1 MKAWYRES
9 AENVLK
15 DMGSSQRGLTQQQAE
30 EVRRQAGENVLQEG
44 AGKKAWQVFLEQ
56 FQDLLV
62 IILIAA
68 AGISM
73 VSDNI
78 ESAVVIFAVILMN
91 AVLGTVQHEKAQKSL
106 DSLKSLSSPSAR
118 VIRDG
123 LTLEILSSQVVP
135 GDLIALE
142 AGDLA
147 VADGRLLECHNLQV
161 NESSLT
167 GESLAVEKQA
177 EPMDTEGAV
186 PLGDQSNMI
195 FSGSLIIQGRAVMV
209 ATATGMH
216 TEIGKI
222 AALMNATGEKKTPLQ
237 ISLDRFSG
245 HLAAVIMGI
254 CALVFALSLYRK
266 MPVLDSLMFAVA
278 LAVAAIPEAL
288 GSIVTIV
295 QAMGTQRMAR
305 ENAIIK
311 DLKAVESLGCVSVI
325 CSDKTGTLTQNKMT
339 VEEVFADG
347 GVMAPGQISMYQKVG
362 RYLVYGFTLTND
374 AQLQGEEGIGDPTEI
389 ALLEMAA
396 RAGADSG
403 ALRREMPRLEEL
415 PFDSDRKLMSTVHIC
430 DGQKVLFTKGAM
442 DVILDRTGQMLTKSG
457 EIPITPA
464 WRQRLQEQNRTWSEK
479 GLRVLAVA
487 YRPMEEMECCSLE
500 SENEYIFLG
509 MAAMMDPPRIESRP
523 AVLSARRAG
532 IRPVMITGDH
542 KITAMAIAGKIGIME
557 EGDLALTGP
566 ELDAMKENDL
576 DEKLENISVY
586 ARVSP
591 EHKIR
596 IVDAWQRKGCIVAM
610 TGDGVNDA
618 PALKKADIG
627 VAMGITGTEVSKDA
641 ASMILTDD
649 NFATIIK
656 AVANGRNVYRNI
668 RHAVQFLLS
677 GNMAG
682 IFSVLYTS
690 LLDLPMPFAPVHL
703 LFINLLTDSLPA
715 IAIGMEPQED
725 GLLRKPPR
733 DPKEGILTREFLLKI
748 LLQGGLIA
756 LCTMAAFHLG
766 LETGGAGTASTMA
779 FAVLTLA
786 RLFHGF
792 NCRSEHSIAKLGFR
806 GNLWS
811 ILAFETGV
819 LLLAAVLFLPGLQV
833 LFAVADLSLR
843 QLISVIILAVIPTV
857 IIQAGKMSWEALA

>member
-389 ALLEMAA
+389 ALLEMAV

-442 DVILDRTGQMLTKSG
+442 DVILDRTGQMLTKNG

-500 SENEYIFLG
+500 SEKEYIFLG

-557 EGDLALTGP
+557 EEDLALTGP
-566 ELDAMKENDL
+566 ELDVMKEEEL

-641 ASMILTDD
+641 AAMILTDD

-690 LLDLPMPFAPVHL
+690 LFDLPMPFAPVHL

-756 LCTMAAFHLG
+756 LCTMTAFHLG

-806 GNLWS
+806 GNMWS

>member
-1 MKAWYRES
+1 MKTWYRES
-9 AENVLK
+9 AENVLR
-15 DMGSSQRGLTQQQAE
+15 DMGSSRSGLTQQQAE
-30 EVRRQAGENVLQEG
+30 EVRKKAGENVLQEG
-44 AGKKAWQVFLEQ
+44 TGKKAWQVFLEQ

-73 VSDNI
+73 VSDNV

-91 AVLGTVQHEKAQKSL
+91 AVLGTVQHEKARKSL
-106 DSLKSLSSPSAR
+106 DSLKSLSSPSAK
-118 VIRDG
+118 VIRNG
-123 LTLEILSSQVVP
+123 QTLEIPSAQVVP

-177 EPMDTEGAV
+177 EAMETEGAV

-254 CALVFALSLYRK
+254 CALVFVLSLYRK

-347 GVMAPGQISMYQKVG
+347 ELMAPGQISMYRKAG
-362 RYLVYGFTLTND
+362 RYLVYGFTLAND
-374 AQLQGEEGIGDPTEI
+374 ARLQGEEGSGDPTEL

-396 RAGADSG
+396 RAGADSEE
-403 ALRREMPRLEEL
+403 LRREMPRLEEL
-415 PFDSDRKLMSTVHIC
+415 PFDSERKLMSTVHMC
-430 DGQKVLFTKGAM
+430 DGQRVLFTKGAM
-442 DVILDRTGQMLTKSG
+442 DVILDRTGELMTKNG
-457 EIPITPA
+457 AIPMTPA
-464 WRQRLQEQNRTWSEK
+464 WRQRLQEQNRAWSEK

-487 YRPMEEMECCSLE
+487 YRPLEEMECCSPE
-500 SENEYIFLG
+500 AENGYVFLG

-557 EGDLALTGP
+557 EEDLALTGL
-566 ELDAMKENDL
+566 ELDAMKEEEL

-690 LLDLPMPFAPVHL
+690 LFDLPMPFAPVHL

-725 GLLRKPPR
+725 GLLRQPPR
-733 DPKEGILTREFLLKI
+733 DPKEGILTREFLLRI

-756 LCTMAAFHLG
+756 FCTMTAFHLG

-779 FAVLTLA
+779 FAALTLA

-792 NCRSEHSIAKLGFR
+792 NCRSEHSIAKLGFC
-806 GNLWS
+806 GNMWS

-819 LLLAAVLFLPGLQV
+819 LFLAAVLFLPGLQV
-833 LFAVADLSLR
+833 LFAVADLNLR
-843 QLISVIILAVIPTV
+843 QLVSIVALAVIPTV
-857 IIQAGKMSWEALA
+857 VIQAGKMIREALA

>member
-44 AGKKAWQVFLEQ
+44 PGKKAWQVFLEQ

-123 LTLEILSSQVVP
+123 LTLEIPSSQVVP

-442 DVILDRTGQMLTKSG
+442 DVILDRTGQMLTKNG

-557 EGDLALTGP
+557 EEDLALTGP
-566 ELDAMKENDL
+566 ELDVMKEEEL

-690 LLDLPMPFAPVHL
+690 LFDLPMPFAPVHL

-756 LCTMAAFHLG
+756 LCTMTAFHLG

>member
-1 MKAWYRES
+1 MKTWYRES
-9 AENVLK
+9 AENVLR
-15 DMGSSQRGLTQQQAE
+15 DMGSSRSGLTQQQAE
-30 EVRRQAGENVLQEG
+30 AVRKKAGENVLQEG
-44 AGKKAWQVFLEQ
+44 TGKKAWQVFLEQ

-73 VSDNI
+73 VSDNV

-91 AVLGTVQHEKAQKSL
+91 AVLGTVQHEKARKSL
-106 DSLKSLSSPSAR
+106 DSLKSLSSPSAK
-118 VIRDG
+118 VIRNG
-123 LTLEILSSQVVP
+123 QTLEIPSAQVVP

-177 EPMDTEGAV
+177 EAMETEGAV

-347 GVMAPGQISMYQKVG
+347 ELMAPGQISMYQKAG
-362 RYLVYGFTLTND
+362 RYLVYGFTLAND
-374 AQLQGEEGIGDPTEI
+374 ARLQGEEGIGDPTEL
-389 ALLEMAA
+389 ALLEMAV
-396 RAGADSG
+396 RAGADSEE
-403 ALRREMPRLEEL
+403 LRREMPRLEEL
-415 PFDSDRKLMSTVHIC
+415 PFDSERKLMSTVHMC
-430 DGQKVLFTKGAM
+430 DGQRVLFTKGAM
-442 DVILDRTGQMLTKSG
+442 DVILDRTGELMTKNG
-457 EIPITPA
+457 AIPMTPA
-464 WRQRLQEQNRTWSEK
+464 WRQRLQEQNRAWSEK

-487 YRPMEEMECCSLE
+487 YRPLEEMECCSLE
-500 SENEYIFLG
+500 AENGYVFLG

-566 ELDAMKENDL
+566 ELDAMKEEEL

-690 LLDLPMPFAPVHL
+690 LFDLPMPFAPVHL

-725 GLLRKPPR
+725 GLLRQPPR
-733 DPKEGILTREFLLKI
+733 DPKEGILTREFLLRI

-756 LCTMAAFHLG
+756 LCTMTAFHLG

-779 FAVLTLA
+779 FAALTLA

-833 LFAVADLSLR
+833 VFAVADLSLR

-857 IIQAGKMSWEALA
+857 IIQAGKMSWEVLA

>member
-1 MKAWYRES
+1 MKTWYRES
-9 AENVLK
+9 AENVLR
-15 DMGSSQRGLTQQQAE
+15 DMGSSRSGLTQQQAE
-30 EVRRQAGENVLQEG
+30 AVRKKAGENVLQEG
-44 AGKKAWQVFLEQ
+44 TGKKAWQVFLEQ

-73 VSDNI
+73 VSDNV

-91 AVLGTVQHEKAQKSL
+91 AVLGTVQHEKARKSL
-106 DSLKSLSSPSAR
+106 DSLKSLSSPSAK
-118 VIRDG
+118 VIRNG
-123 LTLEILSSQVVP
+123 QTLEIPSAQVVP

-177 EPMDTEGAV
+177 EAMETEGAV
-186 PLGDQSNMI
+186 PLGDQFNMI

-347 GVMAPGQISMYQKVG
+347 ELMAPGQISMYQKAG
-362 RYLVYGFTLTND
+362 RYLVYGFTLAND
-374 AQLQGEEGIGDPTEI
+374 ARLQGEEGIGDPTEL
-389 ALLEMAA
+389 ALLEMAV
-396 RAGADSG
+396 RAGADSEE
-403 ALRREMPRLEEL
+403 LRREMPRLEEL
-415 PFDSDRKLMSTVHIC
+415 PFDSERKLMSTVHMC
-430 DGQKVLFTKGAM
+430 DGQRVLFTKGAM
-442 DVILDRTGQMLTKSG
+442 DVILDRTGELMTKNG
-457 EIPITPA
+457 AIPMTPA
-464 WRQRLQEQNRTWSEK
+464 WRQRLQEQNRAWSEK

-487 YRPMEEMECCSLE
+487 YRPLEEMECCSLE
-500 SENEYIFLG
+500 AENGYVFLG

-566 ELDAMKENDL
+566 ELDAMKEEEL

-596 IVDAWQRKGCIVAM
+596 IVDAWQRKGCLVAM

-641 ASMILTDD
+641 AAMILTDD

-690 LLDLPMPFAPVHL
+690 LFDLPMPFAPVHL

-725 GLLRKPPR
+725 GLLRQPPR
-733 DPKEGILTREFLLKI
+733 DPKEGILTREFLLRI

-756 LCTMAAFHLG
+756 LCTMTAFHLG

-779 FAVLTLA
+779 FAALTLA

-833 LFAVADLSLR
+833 LFAVADLNLR
-843 QLISVIILAVIPTV
+843 QLVSIVALAVIPTV
-857 IIQAGKMSWEALA
+857 VIQAGKMIREALA

>member
-1 MKAWYRES
+1 MKTWYRES
-9 AENVLK
+9 AENVLR
-15 DMGSSQRGLTQQQAE
+15 DMGSSRSGLTQQQAE
-30 EVRRQAGENVLQEG
+30 AVRKKAGENVLQEG
-44 AGKKAWQVFLEQ
+44 TGKKAWQVFLEQ

-73 VSDNI
+73 VSDNV

-91 AVLGTVQHEKAQKSL
+91 AVLGTVQHEKARKSL
-106 DSLKSLSSPSAR
+106 DSLKSLSSPSAK
-118 VIRDG
+118 VIRNG
-123 LTLEILSSQVVP
+123 QTLEIPSAQVVP

-177 EPMDTEGAV
+177 EAMETEGAV
-186 PLGDQSNMI
+186 PLGDQFNMI

-209 ATATGMH
+209 ATTTGMH

-347 GVMAPGQISMYQKVG
+347 ELMAPGQISMYQKAG
-362 RYLVYGFTLTND
+362 RYLVYGFTLAND
-374 AQLQGEEGIGDPTEI
+374 ARLQGEEGIGDPTEL
-389 ALLEMAA
+389 ALLEMAV
-396 RAGADSG
+396 RAGADREE
-403 ALRREMPRLEEL
+403 LRREMPRLEEL
-415 PFDSDRKLMSTVHIC
+415 PFDSERKLMSTVHMC
-430 DGQKVLFTKGAM
+430 DGQRVLFTKGAM
-442 DVILDRTGQMLTKSG
+442 DVILDRTGELMTKNG
-457 EIPITPA
+457 AIPMTPA
-464 WRQRLQEQNRTWSEK
+464 WRQRLQEQNRAWSEK

-487 YRPMEEMECCSLE
+487 YRPLEEMECCSLE
-500 SENEYIFLG
+500 AENGYVFLG

-566 ELDAMKENDL
+566 ELDAMKEEEL

-627 VAMGITGTEVSKDA
+627 IAMGITGTEVSKDA
-641 ASMILTDD
+641 AAMILTDD

-690 LLDLPMPFAPVHL
+690 LFDLPMPFAPVHL

-725 GLLRKPPR
+725 GLLRQPPR
-733 DPKEGILTREFLLKI
+733 DPKEGILTREFLLRI

-756 LCTMAAFHLG
+756 LCTMTAFHLG

-779 FAVLTLA
+779 FAALTLA

-833 LFAVADLSLR
+833 LFAVADLNLR
-843 QLISVIILAVIPTV
+843 QLVSIVALAVIPTV
-857 IIQAGKMSWEALA
+857 VIQVGKMIREALA

>member
-123 LTLEILSSQVVP
+123 LTLEIPSSQVVP

-442 DVILDRTGQMLTKSG
+442 DVILDRTGQMLTKNG

-557 EGDLALTGP
+557 EEDLALTGP
-566 ELDAMKENDL
+566 ELDVMKEEEL

-756 LCTMAAFHLG
+756 LCTMTAFHLG

-779 FAVLTLA
+779 FAALTLA

>member
-1 MKAWYRES
+1 MKTWYRES
-9 AENVLK
+9 AENVLR
-15 DMGSSQRGLTQQQAE
+15 DMGSSRSGLTQQQAE
-30 EVRRQAGENVLQEG
+30 AVRKKAGENVLQEG
-44 AGKKAWQVFLEQ
+44 TGKKAWQVFLEQ

-73 VSDNI
+73 VSDNV

-91 AVLGTVQHEKAQKSL
+91 AVLGTVQHEKARKSL
-106 DSLKSLSSPSAR
+106 DSLKSLSSPSAK
-118 VIRDG
+118 VIRNG
-123 LTLEILSSQVVP
+123 QTLEIPSAQVVP

-177 EPMDTEGAV
+177 EAMETEGAV
-186 PLGDQSNMI
+186 PLGDQFNMI

-347 GVMAPGQISMYQKVG
+347 ELMAPGQISMYQKAG
-362 RYLVYGFTLTND
+362 RYLVYGFTLAND
-374 AQLQGEEGIGDPTEI
+374 ARLQGEEGIGDPTEL
-389 ALLEMAA
+389 ALLEMAV
-396 RAGADSG
+396 RAGADSEE
-403 ALRREMPRLEEL
+403 LRREMPRLEEL
-415 PFDSDRKLMSTVHIC
+415 PFDSERKLMSTVHMC
-430 DGQKVLFTKGAM
+430 DGQRVLFTKGAM
-442 DVILDRTGQMLTKSG
+442 DVILDRTGELMTKNG
-457 EIPITPA
+457 AIPMTPA
-464 WRQRLQEQNRTWSEK
+464 WRQRLQEQNRAWSEK

-487 YRPMEEMECCSLE
+487 YRPLEEMECCSLE
-500 SENEYIFLG
+500 AENGYVFLG

-566 ELDAMKENDL
+566 ELDAMKEEEL

-641 ASMILTDD
+641 AAMILTDD

-690 LLDLPMPFAPVHL
+690 LFDLPMPFAPVHL

-725 GLLRKPPR
+725 GLLRQPPR
-733 DPKEGILTREFLLKI
+733 DPKEGILTREFLLRI
-748 LLQGGLIA
+748 PLQGGLIA
-756 LCTMAAFHLG
+756 LCTMTAFHLG

-779 FAVLTLA
+779 FAALTLA

-833 LFAVADLSLR
+833 LFAVADLNLR
-843 QLISVIILAVIPTV
+843 QLVSIVALAVIPTV
-857 IIQAGKMSWEALA
+857 VIQAGKMIREALA

>member
-123 LTLEILSSQVVP
+123 LTLEIPSSQVVP

-442 DVILDRTGQMLTKSG
+442 DVILDRTGQMLTKNG

-557 EGDLALTGP
+557 EEDLALTGP
-566 ELDAMKENDL
+566 ELDVMKEEEL

-690 LLDLPMPFAPVHL
+690 LFDLPMPFAPVHL

-733 DPKEGILTREFLLKI
+733 DPKEGILTREILLKI

-806 GNLWS
+806 GNMWS

>member
-1 MKAWYRES
+1 MKTWYRES
-9 AENVLK
+9 AENVLR
-15 DMGSSQRGLTQQQAE
+15 DMGSSRSGLTQQQAE
-30 EVRRQAGENVLQEG
+30 AVRKKAGENVLQEG
-44 AGKKAWQVFLEQ
+44 TGKKAWQVFLEQ

-73 VSDNI
+73 VSDNV

-91 AVLGTVQHEKAQKSL
+91 AVLGTVQHEKARKSL
-106 DSLKSLSSPSAR
+106 DSLKSLSSPSAK
-118 VIRDG
+118 VIRNG
-123 LTLEILSSQVVP
+123 ETLEIPSAQVVP

-177 EPMDTEGAV
+177 EAMETEGAV
-186 PLGDQSNMI
+186 PLGDQFNMI

-347 GVMAPGQISMYQKVG
+347 ELMAPGQISMYQKAG
-362 RYLVYGFTLTND
+362 RYLVYGFTLAND
-374 AQLQGEEGIGDPTEI
+374 ARLQGEEGIGDPTEL
-389 ALLEMAA
+389 ALLEMAV
-396 RAGADSG
+396 RAGADSEE
-403 ALRREMPRLEEL
+403 LRREMPRLEEL
-415 PFDSDRKLMSTVHIC
+415 PFDSERKLMSTVHMC
-430 DGQKVLFTKGAM
+430 DGQRVLFTKGAM
-442 DVILDRTGQMLTKSG
+442 DVILDRTGELMTKNG
-457 EIPITPA
+457 AIPMTPA
-464 WRQRLQEQNRTWSEK
+464 WRQRLQEQNRAWSEK

-487 YRPMEEMECCSLE
+487 YRPLEEMECCSLE
-500 SENEYIFLG
+500 AENGYVFLG

-566 ELDAMKENDL
+566 ELDAMKEEEL

-641 ASMILTDD
+641 AAMILTDD

-690 LLDLPMPFAPVHL
+690 LFDLPMPFAPVHL

-725 GLLRKPPR
+725 GLLRQPPR
-733 DPKEGILTREFLLKI
+733 DPKEGILTREFLLRI

-756 LCTMAAFHLG
+756 LCTMTAFHLG

-779 FAVLTLA
+779 FAALTLA

-833 LFAVADLSLR
+833 LFAVADLNLR
-843 QLISVIILAVIPTV
+843 QLVSIVALAVIPTV
-857 IIQAGKMSWEALA
+857 VIQAGKMIREALA

>member
-1 MKAWYRES
+1 MKTWYRES
-9 AENVLK
+9 AENVLR
-15 DMGSSQRGLTQQQAE
+15 DMGSSRSGLTQQQAE
-30 EVRRQAGENVLQEG
+30 AVRKKAGENVLQEG
-44 AGKKAWQVFLEQ
+44 TGKKAWQVFLEQ

-73 VSDNI
+73 VSDNV

-91 AVLGTVQHEKAQKSL
+91 AVLGTVQHEKARKSL
-106 DSLKSLSSPSAR
+106 DSLKSLSSPSAK
-118 VIRDG
+118 VIRNG
-123 LTLEILSSQVVP
+123 QTLEIPSAQVVP

-177 EPMDTEGAV
+177 EVMETEGAV
-186 PLGDQSNMI
+186 PLGDQFNMI

-347 GVMAPGQISMYQKVG
+347 ELMAPGQISMYQKAG
-362 RYLVYGFTLTND
+362 RYLVYGFTLAND
-374 AQLQGEEGIGDPTEI
+374 ARLQGEEGIGDPTEL
-389 ALLEMAA
+389 ALLEMAV
-396 RAGADSG
+396 RAGADSEE
-403 ALRREMPRLEEL
+403 LRREMPRLEEL
-415 PFDSDRKLMSTVHIC
+415 PFDSERKLMSTVHMC
-430 DGQKVLFTKGAM
+430 DGQRVLFTKGAM
-442 DVILDRTGQMLTKSG
+442 DVILDRTGELMTKNG
-457 EIPITPA
+457 AIPMTPA
-464 WRQRLQEQNRTWSEK
+464 WRQRLQEQNRAWSEK

-487 YRPMEEMECCSLE
+487 YRPLEEMECCSLE
-500 SENEYIFLG
+500 AENGYVFLG

-566 ELDAMKENDL
+566 ELDAMKEEEL

-690 LLDLPMPFAPVHL
+690 LFDLPMPFAPVHL

-725 GLLRKPPR
+725 GLLRQPPR
-733 DPKEGILTREFLLKI
+733 DPKEGILTREFFLRI

-756 LCTMAAFHLG
+756 LCTMTAFHLG

-779 FAVLTLA
+779 FAALTLA

-806 GNLWS
+806 GNMWS
-811 ILAFETGV
+811 VLAFEAGV

-833 LFAVADLSLR
+833 LFAVADLNLR
-843 QLISVIILAVIPTV
+843 QLVSIVALAVIPTV
-857 IIQAGKMSWEALA
+857 VIQAGKMIREALA

>member
-1 MKAWYRES
+1 MKTWYRES
-9 AENVLK
+9 AENVLR
-15 DMGSSQRGLTQQQAE
+15 DMGSSRSGLTQQQAE
-30 EVRRQAGENVLQEG
+30 AVRKKAGENVLQEG
-44 AGKKAWQVFLEQ
+44 TGKKAWQVFLEQ

-73 VSDNI
+73 VSDNV

-91 AVLGTVQHEKAQKSL
+91 AVLGTVQHEKARKSL
-106 DSLKSLSSPSAR
+106 DSLKSLSSPSAK
-118 VIRDG
+118 VIRNG
-123 LTLEILSSQVVP
+123 QTLEIPSAQVVP

-177 EPMDTEGAV
+177 EAMETEGAV

-347 GVMAPGQISMYQKVG
+347 ELLAPGQISMYQKAG
-362 RYLVYGFTLTND
+362 RYLVYGFTLAND
-374 AQLQGEEGIGDPTEI
+374 ARLQGEEGIGDPTEL
-389 ALLEMAA
+389 ALLEMAV
-396 RAGADSG
+396 RAGADSEE
-403 ALRREMPRLEEL
+403 LRREMPRLEEL
-415 PFDSDRKLMSTVHIC
+415 PFDSERKLMSTVHMC
-430 DGQKVLFTKGAM
+430 DGQRVLFTKGAM
-442 DVILDRTGQMLTKSG
+442 DVILDRTGELMTKNG
-457 EIPITPA
+457 AIPMTPA
-464 WRQRLQEQNRTWSEK
+464 WRQRLQEQNRAWSEK

-487 YRPMEEMECCSLE
+487 YRPLEEMECCSLE
-500 SENEYIFLG
+500 AENGYVFLG

-566 ELDAMKENDL
+566 ELDAMKEEEL

-690 LLDLPMPFAPVHL
+690 LFDLPMPFAPVHL

-725 GLLRKPPR
+725 GLLRQPPR
-733 DPKEGILTREFLLKI
+733 DPKEGILTREFLLRI

-756 LCTMAAFHLG
+756 LCTMTAFHLG

-779 FAVLTLA
+779 FAALTLA

-806 GNLWS
+806 GNMWS
-811 ILAFETGV
+811 VLAFEAGV

-833 LFAVADLSLR
+833 LFAVADLNLR
-843 QLISVIILAVIPTV
+843 QLVSIVALAVIPTV
-857 IIQAGKMSWEALA
+857 VIQAGKMIREALA

>member
-1 MKAWYRES
+1 MKTWYRES
-9 AENVLK
+9 AENVLR
-15 DMGSSQRGLTQQQAE
+15 DMGSSRSGLTQQQAE
-30 EVRRQAGENVLQEG
+30 AVRKKAGENVLQEG
-44 AGKKAWQVFLEQ
+44 TGKKAWQVFLEQ

-73 VSDNI
+73 VSDNV

-91 AVLGTVQHEKAQKSL
+91 AVLGTVQHEKARKSL
-106 DSLKSLSSPSAR
+106 DSLKSLSSPSAK
-118 VIRDG
+118 VIRNG
-123 LTLEILSSQVVP
+123 QTLEIPSAQVVP

-177 EPMDTEGAV
+177 EAMEIEGAV
-186 PLGDQSNMI
+186 PLGDQFNMI

-347 GVMAPGQISMYQKVG
+347 ELMAPGQISMYQKAG
-362 RYLVYGFTLTND
+362 RYLVYGFTLAND
-374 AQLQGEEGIGDPTEI
+374 ARLQGEEGIGDPTEL
-389 ALLEMAA
+389 ALLEMAV
-396 RAGADSG
+396 RAGADSEE
-403 ALRREMPRLEEL
+403 LRREMPRLEEL
-415 PFDSDRKLMSTVHIC
+415 PFDSERKLMSTVHMC
-430 DGQKVLFTKGAM
+430 DGQRVLFTKGAM
-442 DVILDRTGQMLTKSG
+442 DVILDRTGELMTKNG
-457 EIPITPA
+457 AIPMTPA
-464 WRQRLQEQNRTWSEK
+464 WRQRLQEQNRAWSEK

-487 YRPMEEMECCSLE
+487 YRPLEEMECCSLE
-500 SENEYIFLG
+500 AENGYVFLG

-566 ELDAMKENDL
+566 ELDAMKEEEL

-641 ASMILTDD
+641 AAMILTDD

-690 LLDLPMPFAPVHL
+690 LFDLPMPFAPVHL

-725 GLLRKPPR
+725 GLLRQPPR
-733 DPKEGILTREFLLKI
+733 DPKEGILTREFLLRI

-756 LCTMAAFHLG
+756 LCTMTAFHLG

-779 FAVLTLA
+779 FAALTLA

-833 LFAVADLSLR
+833 LFAVADLNLR
-843 QLISVIILAVIPTV
+843 QLVSIVALAVIPTV
-857 IIQAGKMSWEALA
+857 VIQAGKMIREALA

>member
-73 VSDNI
+73 VSDNV

-106 DSLKSLSSPSAR
+106 ESLKSLSSPSAR

-347 GVMAPGQISMYQKVG
+347 VVMAPGQISMYQKVG

-442 DVILDRTGQMLTKSG
+442 DVILDRTGQMLTKNG

-487 YRPMEEMECCSLE
+487 YRPMEEMECCNLE

-557 EGDLALTGP
+557 EEDLALTGP
-566 ELDAMKENDL
+566 ELDVMKEEEL

-690 LLDLPMPFAPVHL
+690 LFDLPMPFAPVHL

-766 LETGGAGTASTMA
+766 LETGGAGIASTMA
-779 FAVLTLA
+779 FAALTLA

>member
-15 DMGSSQRGLTQQQAE
+15 DMGSSRSGLTQQQAE
-30 EVRRQAGENVLQEG
+30 AVRKKAGENVLQEG
-44 AGKKAWQVFLEQ
+44 TGKKAWQVFLEQ

-73 VSDNI
+73 VSDNV

-91 AVLGTVQHEKAQKSL
+91 AVLGTVQHEKARKSL
-106 DSLKSLSSPSAR
+106 DSLKSLSSPSAK
-118 VIRDG
+118 VIRNG
-123 LTLEILSSQVVP
+123 QILEIPSAQVVP

-177 EPMDTEGAV
+177 EAMETEGAV
-186 PLGDQSNMI
+186 PLGDQFNMI

-347 GVMAPGQISMYQKVG
+347 ELMAPGQISMYQKAG
-362 RYLVYGFTLTND
+362 RYLVYGFTLAND
-374 AQLQGEEGIGDPTEI
+374 ARLQGEEGIGDPTEL
-389 ALLEMAA
+389 ALLEMAV
-396 RAGADSG
+396 RAGADSEE
-403 ALRREMPRLEEL
+403 LRREMPRLEEL
-415 PFDSDRKLMSTVHIC
+415 PFDSERKLMSTVHMC
-430 DGQKVLFTKGAM
+430 DGQRVLFTKGAM
-442 DVILDRTGQMLTKSG
+442 DVILDRTGELMTKNG
-457 EIPITPA
+457 AIPMTPA
-464 WRQRLQEQNRTWSEK
+464 WRQRLQEQNRAWSEK

-487 YRPMEEMECCSLE
+487 YRPLEEMECCSLE
-500 SENEYIFLG
+500 AENGYVFLG

-566 ELDAMKENDL
+566 ELDAMKEEEL

-641 ASMILTDD
+641 AAMILTDD

-690 LLDLPMPFAPVHL
+690 LFDLPMPFAPVHL

-725 GLLRKPPR
+725 GLLRQPPR
-733 DPKEGILTREFLLKI
+733 DPKEGILTREFLLRI

-756 LCTMAAFHLG
+756 LCTMTAFHLG

-779 FAVLTLA
+779 FAALTLA

-833 LFAVADLSLR
+833 LFAVADLNLR
-843 QLISVIILAVIPTV
+843 QLVSIVALAVIPTV
-857 IIQAGKMSWEALA
+857 VIQAGKMIREALA